1 MVKKLIVLGV
11 LFTVLCFTGVGCYR
25 GGARVEVGE
34 SPYYDGPYTIGG
46 DSYYYYNGGFY
57 NHDGGAFRFHH
68 YVPHDERGHY
78 EERHRKN
85 REQYIHDYP
94 NWRDQHPGHPW
105 QSQREEERRK

>member
-1 MVKKLIVLGV
+1 MVKKLIVLAVFFAG
-11 LFTVLCFTGVGCYR
+11 LCFAGVGCFR
-25 GGARVEVGE
+25 GGARVGVGD
-34 SPYYDGPYTIGG
+34 SPYYDGPYRIAG

>member
-25 GGARVEVGE
+25 GGARVEVGD
-34 SPYYDGPYTIGG
+34 SPYYDGPYRIGG

-68 YVPHDERGHY
+68 DVPQGERGSY
-78 EERHRKN
+78 EQSHRNN
-85 REQYIHDYP
+85 REQYNRDYP
-94 NWRDQHPGHPW
+94 KWRDQHPGHP
-105 QSQREEERRK
+105 QANREKEKDRR